1 MKRKVA
7 HSEEERKAFIAKG
20 FKEVGREENG
30 NYVFWSNKMTDILSK
45 REIEVFEL
53 QDKKDIEIAELLG
66 VSEKTVI
73 SYRKKIEDKGFFFDA
88 DAVINWGEIS
98 RILSGNRSVV
108 TKKRMP
114 KRHEENV
121 NELRQLIRMW
131 GFSFRS

>member
-7 HSEEERKAFIAKG
+7 HSEEERKAFIEKG

-53 QDKKDIEIAELLG
+53 QDKSDSEIAEILE
-66 VSEKTVI
+66 VSEKTII
-73 SYRKKIEDKGFFFDA
+73 SYRKKIEEKGFYFDA

-98 RILSGNRSVV
+98 RVLSGNRSVV
-108 TKKRMP
+108 TKNRMP
-114 KRHEENV
+114 KKHEENV
-121 NELRQLIRMW
+121 NELRQLIRVW
-131 GFSFRS
+131 GLSLRS

>member
-7 HSEEERKAFIAKG
+7 HSEEERKAFIAQG
-20 FKEVGREENG
+20 FQEVGKEENG
-30 NYVFWSNKMTDILSK
+30 NYVFWSNKMTDVLSK

-53 QDKKDIEIAELLG
+53 QDKSNIEIAEILE
-66 VSEKTVI
+66 VSEKTII
-73 SYRKKIEDKGFFFDA
+73 SYRKKIEDKGFYFGA

-108 TKKRMP
+108 TKNRMP
-114 KRHEENV
+114 KKHEDKV

-131 GFSFRS
+131 GLSLRS

>member
-7 HSEEERKAFIAKG
+7 HSEKERKDFIAKG
-20 FKEVGREENG
+20 FQEVGKEENG
-30 NYVFWSNKMTDILSK
+30 NYVFWSNKITDILSS

-53 QDKKDIEIAELLG
+53 QDKSDIEIAEILE
-66 VSEKTVI
+66 VSEKTII
-73 SYRKKIEDKGFFFDA
+73 SYRKKIEDKGFCFDA

-114 KRHEENV
+114 KKHEENV

-131 GFSFRS
+131 GISLRS

>member
-30 NYVFWSNKMTDILSK
+30 NYVFWSNKMTDILSE
-45 REIEVFEL
+45 RELQVFEL
-53 QDKKDIEIAELLG
+53 QDKKDIEIAEKLSI
-66 VSEKTVI
+66 SEKSVLA
-73 SYRKKIEDKGFFFDA
+73 YRKKIEDKGFYFDV

-108 TKKRMP
+108 TKNRMP
-114 KRHEENV
+114 KKHEENV
-121 NELRQLIRMW
+121 NELRQLIRKW
-131 GFSFRS
+131 GVSLRS